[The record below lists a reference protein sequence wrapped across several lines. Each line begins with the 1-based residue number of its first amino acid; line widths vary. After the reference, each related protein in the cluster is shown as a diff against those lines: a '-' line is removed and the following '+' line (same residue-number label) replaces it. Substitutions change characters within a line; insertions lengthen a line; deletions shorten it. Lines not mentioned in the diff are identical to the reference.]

1 MASAPAGGGGP
12 AVLRYMR
19 RHPGR
24 AVKGALTG
32 YTMHNLDTPARARE
46 SMFSPGTPEADVVRY
61 LARFQPESQRALFV
75 DMPFRARPRPAQ
87 VSTPLL
93 VLGAELDGTFTT
105 AEVRA
110 TATAYG
116 TTAEIFPEMGHDMMV
131 EPQWDAV
138 AGRIHAWLETRSL

>member
-1 MASAPAGGGGP
+1 
-12 AVLRYMR
+12 
-19 RHPGR
+19 
-24 AVKGALTG
+24 
-32 YTMHNLDTPARARE
+32 
-46 SMFSPGTPEADVVRY
+46 
-61 LARFQPESQRALFV
+61 
-75 DMPFRARPRPAQ
+75 

-93 VLGAELDGTFTT
+93 VLGAELDGTFIT

-138 AGRIHAWLETRSL
+138 AERIHGWLETRSL

>member
-1 MASAPAGGGGP
+1 
-12 AVLRYMR
+12 
-19 RHPGR
+19 
-24 AVKGALTG
+24 
-32 YTMHNLDTPARARE
+32 
-46 SMFSPGTPEADVVRY
+46 MFSPGTPEAEVVRY

-138 AGRIHAWLETRSL
+138 AERIHAWLETRLL